1 MTLKYQWILTFMRKL
16 YILALTVALSA
27 ANAVAA
33 SPAAVFHGSGQI
45 TVNGAQ
51 VDRSTTVFSGDQI
64 QTGEGAGTIS
74 ANGSSVLVHKST
86 QLVFGQQEVTVL
98 AGGATVKTSSALNGR
113 ILGVKVVP
121 AALNSRFTMATEA
134 NKIYIT
140 ALEGSLMVADKI
152 SVPEGKTVILAA
164 AVPHPQSNCVDNK
177 KVDENGKFILDNVG
191 RFISCIDQNDTAG
204 GPIVDTTHSHIG
216 LWTGVAMG
224 SAGAAGG
231 ISAAI
236 IAQENKTDK

>member
-1 MTLKYQWILTFMRKL
+1 MRKV
-16 YILALTVALSA
+16 YILSLAMALSA

-51 VDRSTTVFSGDQI
+51 VDRSTTVFAGDQI

-74 ANGSSVLVHKST
+74 ANGSSVLVHKSS
-86 QLVFGQQEVTVL
+86 QLVFGQQEVDVL
-98 AGGATVKTSSALNGR
+98 AGGATVKTSNAMNGR
-113 ILGVKVVP
+113 ILGVKVAP
-121 AALNSRFTMATEA
+121 MAANSRFTMATDA

-140 ALEGSLMVADKI
+140 ALEGSLTVADKI
-152 SVPEGKTVILAA
+152 SVPEGKTVVLAA
-164 AVPHPQSNCVDNK
+164 AVPNPQSNCVDNK

-191 RFISCIDQNDTAG
+191 RFISCVEQNSTG
-204 GPIVDTTHSHIG
+204 GGAVVDTTNSHIG

-224 SAGAAGG
+224 SVAAAGS
-231 ISAAI
+231 ISATI
-236 IAQENKTDK
+236 VAQENKTDK